1 MAEYVEFG
9 GQTHATIGAGALI
22 AEATAKENYAL
33 LLAATLALVLTVVLI
48 NRTFWRRLYK
58 LAEER
63 YRLE

>member
-1 MAEYVEFG
+1 VAEYVEFG
-9 GQTHATIGAGALI
+9 GQTHATTGAGALI
-22 AEATAKENYAL
+22 AEATAKGNYAL

-63 YRLE
+63 YRME